1 MTNSDSSNVLELE
14 DIGRSYGS
22 LAALTGVS
30 FSVARGSRHAVIGPN
45 GAGKSTLFNLIGGVE
60 KPTTGAIRL
69 DARDI
74 TRWSPQRRSRAGI
87 AKTFQHSSLFTT
99 LTIEE
104 NVSIAVHC
112 HQRSGSRF
120 LRSTHSYA
128 NVSERVIESLE
139 RVGLKRDRSMR
150 AGDLSHGECRQL
162 ELALALCMQPQ
173 LLMLDEPVAGMSP
186 AETSGFV
193 DLIESLSKDVTILLV
208 EHDLDVVLRLADT
221 ITVLDAGRV
230 IADGPPAQVTSSPAV
245 RSAYLG
251 TALGATHTSGGD
263 PA

>member
-1 MTNSDSSNVLELE
+1 MTASRSSDVLELE
-14 DIGRSYGS
+14 NVARSYGS
-22 LAALTGVS
+22 LAALSDVS

-60 KPTTGAIRL
+60 KPTAGAIRL
-69 DARDI
+69 NGHDV

-87 AKTFQHSSLFTT
+87 AKTFQHSSLFSS
-99 LTIEE
+99 LTVEE
-104 NVSIAVHC
+104 NISIAVHC

-120 LRSTHSYA
+120 LRSAQSYS
-128 NVSERVIESLE
+128 NVRALVMEWLE
-139 RVGLKRDRSMR
+139 RVGLARDPSTR

-186 AETSGFV
+186 AETLDFV
-193 DLIESLSKDVTILLV
+193 HLIESLPPEVTVLLV
-208 EHDLDVVLRLADT
+208 EHDLDVVLRLADR

-230 IADGPPAQVTSSPAV
+230 IADGSPAEVTASPAV
-245 RSAYLG
+245 RDAYLG
-251 TALGATHTSGGD
+251 TTFA
-263 PA
+263 PAGESTARFS